1 MDPNN
6 IWQAIGSRWRNS
18 VFQVIVNELVAIPR
32 RPYSQGNDDTI
43 NGSGFIIDAAN
54 GLVVTNAHVVMNAL
68 SISGRLPRF
77 GKRDLGMEVV
87 SVCQQKD
94 LALIRVVKDDLK
106 LLLGGQDPNDL
117 NIPFGD
123 SMDLQQGQ
131 EVMTIG
137 YPMGEKEVKYTQ
149 GIISGFKAD
158 MDMEVDYDGGNEE
171 DARSRSPTYI
181 QTDAALN
188 EGNSGGPLLDKQG
201 RCIGINASG
210 VLFAQGVGYAIASR
224 TLLAILCTM
233 KSSIVVDMPTFGFG
247 WSNSTRELMEEKCG
261 LGTLHGVYVRRVD
274 PDSCFTGLCIGDVV
288 THLCYEDP
296 FWATKRQHD
305 LLLEPNQCASPDRIL
320 VCGYFD
326 RFGDLVLYEVDRREL
341 QAPFGPKPKN
351 PASILSGERR
361 LSLAEVTDMIPIG
374 AHVHLQICRN
384 ENDSSKWYR
393 LDSQYL
399 PRKSDRIPRLL
410 PRFQDVDYEVFAG
423 ICVVPISLNILEDI
437 EQLRR
442 YLRYDQQ
449 RFGRCL
455 VITQIFPK
463 NNMSKPPFGE
473 GEILTEVNGIPVA
486 TLEELRQVL
495 FGIPPDSNQNIIVK
509 SNIGSVFVGS
519 IPKLREEDHVIV
531 DNFGV
536 EPDHAIFS
544 ERSSKLQLVQ

>member
-1 MDPNN
+1 MDTGN

-18 VFQVIVNELVAIPR
+18 VFQVIVNEIIANPR
-32 RPYSQGNDDTI
+32 RPYSQGNDDI
-43 NGSGFIIDAAN
+43 ANGSGFIIDAAN
-54 GLVVTNAHVVMNAL
+54 GMVVTNAHVVMNAL

-87 SVCQQKD
+87 SVCQEKD

-106 LLLGGQDPNDL
+106 LLLGGQDPSDL

-158 MDMEVDYDGGNEE
+158 LDEENDYDGGNEE
-171 DARSRSPTYI
+171 DARSRPPTYI

-188 EGNSGGPLLDKQG
+188 EGNSGGPLLDKHG
-201 RCIGINASG
+201 RCVGINASG
-210 VLFAQGVGYAIASR
+210 ILFAQGVGYAIASR
-224 TLLAILCTM
+224 TLLAILCAM
-233 KSSIVVDMPTFGFG
+233 RNSVVVDMPTFGFG
-247 WSNSTRELMEEKCG
+247 WSNSTRELMEDKCG
-261 LGTLHGVYVRRVD
+261 LGTLHGVYIRRVD
-274 PDSCFTGLCIGDVV
+274 PDSCFAGLRVGDVV

-296 FWATKRQHD
+296 FWATKRRHD
-305 LLLEPNQCASPDRIL
+305 LLLEPNQCSSPDRIL

-326 RFGDLVLYEVDRREL
+326 RFGDLVLYEVDEREL

-351 PASILSGERR
+351 PNNILTGERR

-374 AHVHLQICRN
+374 AKINLQICRQ
-384 ENDSSKWYR
+384 ENGTSKWYR

-399 PRKSDRIPRLL
+399 PRRSDRIPRLL

-423 ICVVPISLNILEDI
+423 ICVAPVSLNILDDM
-437 EQLRR
+437 EQLRK

-449 RFGRCL
+449 RFGRFL
-455 VITQIFPK
+455 VITQVFPK
-463 NNMSKPPFGE
+463 NNMSKPPFSE
-473 GEILTEVNGIPVA
+473 GEILTEVNGHAID
-486 TLEELRQVL
+486 TLDQLRQIL
-495 FGIPPDSNQNIIVK
+495 LAIPPNSNETLSVK
-509 SNIGSVFVGS
+509 SINGSIFVGS
-519 IPKLREEDHVIV
+519 VPKLREEDHAIV
-531 DNFGV
+531 DNFGI

-544 ERSSKLQLVQ
+544 ERSSKL